1 MKYQWYNDEIKDSGK
16 LYHLV
21 VINNNDFEE
30 TIVMKTNKQLLIFR
44 GRYFPHFKEE

>member
-21 VINNNDFEE
+21 VINNNDIEH
-30 TIVMKTNKQLLIFR
+30 LLSTTLTQYSVDCFV
-44 GRYFPHFKEE
+44 YMN